1 MIEEAAGTRMFEEKK
16 DKAKKTMAKKQS
28 RVDEIT
34 EMLHTEIEP
43 KLDKL
48 RAEKKNYVDF
58 QKRAAELEKVGR
70 VLRAW
75 EYTDFLKKVVDKEE
89 EAKAVAHERKRVEA
103 NIKKAQ
109 KEGQQAEKDLTEV
122 VKKRD
127 SEMKKGGKLAKLKEE
142 TDTLGKEVVKVRTQ
156 AEIKQATMEEEEQK
170 LIEIQTAIEGV
181 CLLFSSHLPLLIEFV
196 CVYSSKKLL
205 HKRQPKSPPS
215 PLPPIRSKKNMYPLN
230 LTFSNL
236 KSSCRHS

>member
-75 EYTDFLKKVVDKEE
+75 EYTDFLKKVADKEE

-109 KEGQQAEKDLTEV
+109 KEGQQAEKDLAEV

-127 SEMKKGGKLAKLKEE
+127 TEMKKGGKLTKLKEE
-142 TDTLGKEVVKVRTQ
+142 TDALGKEVVKVRTQ

-170 LIEIQTAIEGV
+170 LVEIQTGIEV
-181 CLLFSSHLPLLIEFV
+181 VRLFFSPYVLALLFSDRTSFA
-196 CVYSSKKLL
+196 CTARTNYCARDS
-205 HKRQPKSPPS
+205 
-215 PLPPIRSKKNMYPLN
+215 
-230 LTFSNL
+230 
-236 KSSCRHS
+236 

>member
-75 EYTDFLKKVVDKEE
+75 EYTDFLKKVADKEE

-109 KEGQQAEKDLTEV
+109 KEGQQAEKDLAEV

-127 SEMKKGGKLAKLKEE
+127 TEMKKGGKLTKLKEE
-142 TDTLGKEVVKVRTQ
+142 TDALGKEVVKVRTQ

-170 LIEIQTAIEGV
+170 LVEIQTGIEV
-181 CLLFSSHLPLLIEFV
+181 VRLFFFPYVLALLFSDRTSFACTARRNYCARDSQSRYHHRCHQLGQRKTYIP
-196 CVYSSKKLL
+196 
-205 HKRQPKSPPS
+205 
-215 PLPPIRSKKNMYPLN
+215 
-230 LTFSNL
+230 
-236 KSSCRHS
+236 

>member
-89 EAKAVAHERKRVEA
+89 EAKAVALERKRVEA

-127 SEMKKGGKLAKLKEE
+127 AEMKKGGKLAKLKEE

-156 AEIKQATMEEEEQK
+156 AEIKQTTMEEEEQK
-170 LIEIQTAIEGV
+170 LVEIQTAIEGV
-181 CLLFSSHLPLLIEFV
+181 RLFFSSYALALLFSDRTPFARTARRNYCARDSQ
-196 CVYSSKKLL
+196 S
-205 HKRQPKSPPS
+205 
-215 PLPPIRSKKNMYPLN
+215 
-230 LTFSNL
+230 
-236 KSSCRHS
+236 RHHHRYHQLGQRKTYIP

>member
-1 MIEEAAGTRMFEEKK
+1 LNINNPNFLIMQGRITKVLNMRSIEVLGMIEEAAGTRMFEEKK
-16 DKAKKTMAKKQS
+16 DKARKTMAKKQA
-28 RVDEIT
+28 RVDEII

-58 QKRAAELEKVGR
+58 QKRATELEKVGR

-75 EYTDFLKKVVDKEE
+75 EYTDFLKKVIDKEE
-89 EAKAVAHERKRVEA
+89 EAKTVIHEKKGVEA
-103 NIKKAQ
+103 EMKKAQ
-109 KEGQQAEKDLTEV
+109 KEGQQAERDLTEV

-127 SEMKKGGKLAKLKEE
+127 AEMKKGGKLTKLKEE
-142 TDTLGKEVVKVRTQ
+142 ADTLGKEVVKVRTQ

-181 CLLFSSHLPLLIEFV
+181 RLLFASSPCFPV
-196 CVYSSKKLL
+196 
-205 HKRQPKSPPS
+205 
-215 PLPPIRSKKNMYPLN
+215 
-230 LTFSNL
+230 F
-236 KSSCRHS
+236 

>member
-89 EAKAVAHERKRVEA
+89 EAKAVALERKRVEA

-109 KEGQQAEKDLTEV
+109 KEGQQAEKDLMEV

-127 SEMKKGGKLAKLKEE
+127 AEMKKGGKLAKLKEE

-156 AEIKQATMEEEEQK
+156 AEIKQTTMEEEEQK

-181 CLLFSSHLPLLIEFV
+181 RLFFSSYVFALLFSDRTPFACIARRNYCARDSQ
-196 CVYSSKKLL
+196 S
-205 HKRQPKSPPS
+205 
-215 PLPPIRSKKNMYPLN
+215 
-230 LTFSNL
+230 
-236 KSSCRHS
+236 RHHHRYHQLGQRKTYIP